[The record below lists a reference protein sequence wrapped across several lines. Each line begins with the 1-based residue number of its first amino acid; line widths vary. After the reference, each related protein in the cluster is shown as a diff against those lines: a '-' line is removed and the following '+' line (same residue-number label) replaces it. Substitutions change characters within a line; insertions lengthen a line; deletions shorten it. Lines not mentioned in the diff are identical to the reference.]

1 MALGAMVYKAQLSI
15 SNLDRG
21 WYGQPV
27 LTIAR
32 HPSETEKRLML
43 RVLTWC
49 VRAGEHLEFGRGLS
63 SDGEPALWE
72 TDDTGAIIEWVE
84 LGAPD
89 VRTVRKAAG
98 KSEHVL
104 VLAYD
109 EARTK
114 PWWESVKGELSKID
128 KLTVIFIPDSEAD
141 ALAAMALRSM
151 KFAVTIQDSVIWV
164 NSDTADVQ
172 INPEYLKRET
182 QRWT

>member
-1 MALGAMVYKAQLSI
+1 M
-15 SNLDRG
+15 
-21 WYGQPV
+21 
-27 LTIAR
+27 
-32 HPSETEKRLML
+32 
-43 RVLTWC
+43 
-49 VRAGEHLEFGRGLS
+49 
-63 SDGEPALWE
+63 
-72 TDDTGAIIEWVE
+72 E

-128 KLTVIFIPDSEAD
+128 KLTVIFIPDPEAD
-141 ALAAMALRSM
+141 ALAAMAARSM
-151 KFAVTIQDSVIWV
+151 KFAVTIQDSVIWI